1 MGFLPAWFVFKM
13 PAKGDSEI
21 KNKKSLIE
29 KAQDTWDYLRIC
41 CYNPENGTC
50 LTRTPFNWLKISLF
64 TILYYAVLFTTTF
77 IFFTLFLQIKYQD
90 DSKPVEVAPDNIWP
104 TLLEHPD
111 LAIKLTNDACTPCLD
126 ITINKLFNWKPEV
139 YSSTDM
145 PPRVKAMLTKI
156 GVTPDFS
163 KEMVY
168 VTCSERA
175 DEQKTCLDGMKI
187 KGNTTSFLASYFPYS
202 NEKKDWP
209 KMVIDLSQTSGVFQQ
224 SSSKNSNPSS
234 TCPGKTTVTLEC
246 RAWAKNIKHSA
257 TNVLPYRGIPKGG

>member
-139 YSSTDM
+139 YSSNDM

-187 KGNTTSFLASYFPYS
+187 KGNMTGFLASNFPQ
-202 NEKKDWP
+202 KTAIHP
-209 KMVIDLSQTSGVFQQ
+209 QHVRARQQ
-224 SSSKNSNPSS
+224 SHWSVELGPRISS
-234 TCPGKTTVTLEC
+234 TQLQMFCHIEEFLRE
-246 RAWAKNIKHSA
+246 
-257 TNVLPYRGIPKGG
+257 KGALNFPLIMGR